1 MSEWITANKA
11 VTLIRGVITM
21 LENAEA
27 DAEAAGDRAVCNGVN
42 RYAAEAG
49 VLLGRIDNAVRRLRS
64 LVREEG

>member
-1 MSEWITANKA
+1 
-11 VTLIRGVITM
+11 M

-49 VLLGRIDNAVRRLRS
+49 VLLGRIDNAVRGLRS